1 MYRNAN
7 EGSAPEAPYIH
18 RPIFPTFHRCS
29 RREARHSA
37 NDGLHAVTSRI
48 TKRSLI
54 GSCVAPSRSAQERRI
69 ISKQR
74 GYVDAASKGAT
85 EPSEPRRRG
94 SVGHQRDENRK
105 EQNVHS
111 MERSR
116 SPSSTK
122 LGEEIPADWPSG
134 HCRGGVCDEEAKA
147 SASRWDS

>member
-54 GSCVAPSRSAQERRI
+54 GSCVAPSRSAQEKRAATERRI
-69 ISKQR
+69 SSKQR
-74 GYVDAASKGAT
+74 GYEAALEGAT
-85 EPSEPRRRG
+85 QHLGTSTARHRWPPEGREQEGTICPPYGKESEPQFG
-94 SVGHQRDENRK
+94 K
-105 EQNVHS
+105 
-111 MERSR
+111 
-116 SPSSTK
+116 T
-122 LGEEIPADWPSG
+122 W
-134 HCRGGVCDEEAKA
+134 
-147 SASRWDS
+147 